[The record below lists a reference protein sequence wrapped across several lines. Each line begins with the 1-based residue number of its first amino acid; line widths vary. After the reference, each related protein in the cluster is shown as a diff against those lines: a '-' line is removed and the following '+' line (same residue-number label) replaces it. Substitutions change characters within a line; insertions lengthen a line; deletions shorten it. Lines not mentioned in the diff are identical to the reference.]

1 MSCVKILNKNYV
13 SLDILANSD
22 VSSEQ
27 AAFPVV
33 NAYSKYRR
41 SKVWRS
47 AGYYKVDATNNT
59 IIFRDDTTTNKTATI
74 AIGEYTSHATFMAAV
89 DAALEAVG
97 VSNYTVT
104 QNSNFKFVIASDLS
118 GGATAFQLRVEH
130 ISFTAEELLGFDD
143 SAALTG
149 ASSYTADYLR
159 INSPNEWILWDMGV
173 STNPQH
179 FVLIGSR
186 NRAIKISPNAVIKLQ
201 GSHTNN
207 FASAPYEQT
216 ITYNDEAMYLFSAT
230 GLHTQALRYWRL
242 SIEDQNPNG
251 YIEVGGFFLGNQIEF
266 ERGAAGFPLNS
277 SFVDRSETIFSEGGQ
292 SYSEIRPQSQSFQLQ
307 WNGLTKNDLEEIT
320 QFFREYGTGNPFYIS
335 IDSQAAFT
343 PTANKMIKYV
353 KFQNVPSWNLVS
365 PNNYSCSMDIR
376 EEL

>member
-1 MSCVKILNKNYV
+1 MSCVKLLNRNYV

-47 AGYYKVDATNNT
+47 NGYYKVTASNNQ
-59 IIFRDDTTTNKTATI
+59 IVFRDDTTTNII
-74 AIGEYTSHATFMAAV
+74 ASIAVGEYTSTASFMTAV

-97 VSNYTVT
+97 ASAYTVT
-104 QNSNFKFVIASDLS
+104 QNAYFKFVISSNLS
-118 GGATAFQLRVEH
+118 GGATAFQLRVENAG
-130 ISFTAEELLGFDD
+130 FTASGLLGFDT
-143 SAALTG
+143 ATALTG
-149 ASSYTADYLR
+149 SSSYTADFLR
-159 INSPNEWILWDMGV
+159 IQYPNDWILWDMGI
-173 STNPQH
+173 STNPKH
-179 FVLIGSR
+179 FILIGSR
-186 NRAIKISPNAVIKLQ
+186 NRAIKISPSAVIKLQ

-207 FASAPYEQT
+207 FTTPAYDQT
-216 ITYNDEAMYLFSAT
+216 ISYDSEAMYLFSTT

-242 SIEDQNPNG
+242 SIEDQNPLG
-251 YIEVGGFFLGNQIEF
+251 YIEVGGFFLGDDIEM
-266 ERGAAGFPLNS
+266 ERGAVQFPLQS
-277 SFVDRSETIFSEGGQ
+277 SFVDRSDTIFSEGGQ
-292 SYSEIRPQSQSFQLQ
+292 SYTEIKPQTQSYQLQ

-320 QFFREYGTGNPFYIS
+320 QMFREYGVGNPFYIS

-353 KFQNVPSWNLVS
+353 KFESAPSWNLVS
-365 PNNYSCSMDIR
+365 PNNYTCNMSIR